1 MISEHRALL
10 SLVRPHRAA
19 LASGAALMAAESGFA
34 LALPYFGGRVAEEFL
49 RRQDVVVGAT
59 LAALLAVITAQALL
73 RFANVYLLGRTAHRF
88 LADLR
93 TRMYAHLQTL
103 PMAYFND
110 RRRGDVLSVLATD
123 TWRIGTYISS
133 TLAGVVS
140 MVLTLFGSVYF
151 MWRIDATLALL
162 AVAAI
167 PLFYLVIKVLGRKVR
182 PLATALNEAH
192 WQAFARAE
200 ENLGLIT
207 IIKAFN
213 RQPLEAERY
222 AQMNE
227 TIRSLEDRE
236 LWHSGGLSPAVQWLA
251 GVAVLIVLWLAA
263 DRVAAQSLGAGALV
277 TFLLYASLM
286 TRPVSAL
293 ADLYGQTQSV
303 RAALTRVEA
312 TLAEAPEAANDRTNP
327 LAVRRERSER
337 FEVQMP
343 TPLPRA
349 CTIEFRN
356 VSFAYPNRPPVLSDF
371 NLRIEAGETIALT
384 GENGAGKSTLV
395 HLLLRFITPQSGQIF
410 VDDVEIQQ
418 IDLQTLRARVGFVP
432 QHVQLLNGT
441 IRENIA
447 YGRPDAAE
455 EAIIAAAKAG
465 QAHAFITA
473 LPEGYNTIIGDQGVR
488 LSGGQ
493 RQRVALARA
502 LLVDPPILV
511 LDEATSMF
519 DNDSESAFI
528 ANCTDTL
535 ATKTVLLITHRPAAL
550 ALATRQVVM
559 T

>member
-1 MISEHRALL
+1 
-10 SLVRPHRAA
+10 
-19 LASGAALMAAESGFA
+19 
-34 LALPYFGGRVAEEFL
+34 
-49 RRQDVVVGAT
+49 
-59 LAALLAVITAQALL
+59 
-73 RFANVYLLGRTAHRF
+73 
-88 LADLR
+88 
-93 TRMYAHLQTL
+93 
-103 PMAYFND
+103 
-110 RRRGDVLSVLATD
+110 
-123 TWRIGTYISS
+123 
-133 TLAGVVS
+133 
-140 MVLTLFGSVYF
+140 
-151 MWRIDATLALL
+151 
-162 AVAAI
+162 
-167 PLFYLVIKVLGRKVR
+167 
-182 PLATALNEAH
+182 
-192 WQAFARAE
+192 
-200 ENLGLIT
+200 
-207 IIKAFN
+207 
-213 RQPLEAERY
+213 
-222 AQMNE
+222 
-227 TIRSLEDRE
+227 
-236 LWHSGGLSPAVQWLA
+236 
-251 GVAVLIVLWLAA
+251 
-263 DRVAAQSLGAGALV
+263 
-277 TFLLYASLM
+277 
-286 TRPVSAL
+286 
-293 ADLYGQTQSV
+293 
-303 RAALTRVEA
+303 VEA

-327 LAVRRERSER
+327 LAVRPERSEG

-343 TPLPRA
+343 TPPSPRA

-356 VSFAYPNRPPVLSDF
+356 VSFAYPNRPPVLTDF